1 MAYPTV
7 SAPYGF
13 QPINRQDGMAYAGA
27 TTQYPIVSASSAIYN
42 GDLVY
47 VAGGGVVKSTVTSTS
62 ALTVANQANVT
73 AGVFMGCQYVNTQG
87 QTVQAQYYPGNAAAS
102 SAIAYVVV
110 DPNAAYKVAVTAS
123 GSNAITGTTINAIG
137 VNCAVRQGTGSTITG
152 DSQLSVVAPSAAA
165 GNASTLPV
173 KVIGVVPAT
182 ASNAT
187 NYTEVIVVLTNPQF
201 TSAASGVD
209 FA

>member
-13 QPINRQDGMAYAGA
+13 GPINRQDGMAYAGA
-27 TTQYPIVSASSAIYN
+27 TTQYPITSVSTNIYY
-42 GDLVY
+42 GDLVNITT
-47 VAGGGVVKSTVTSTS
+47 GGVVKSTATTTS

-73 AGVFMGCQYVNTQG
+73 AGVFMGCQYVNNQG

-123 GSNAITGTTINAIG
+123 GSNVITGTTINAIG
-137 VNCAVRQGTGSTITG
+137 VNAVVRQGTGSTTTG
-152 DSQLSVVAPSAAA
+152 NSQLSIVAPSAGA
-165 GNASTLPV
+165 GNSAAYPV
-173 KVIGVVPAT
+173 KIIGVVPAT
-182 ASNAT
+182 ASSAT
-187 NYTEVIVVLTNPQF
+187 NYTEVIVVLTNPQL
-201 TSAASGVD
+201 TSAAGSVD

>member
-27 TTQYPIVSASSAIYN
+27 TTQYGISSVTTTIKN

-47 VAGGGVVKSTVTSTS
+47 VSAGVIVKSGVTNNAVST
-62 ALTVANQANVT
+62 ANLT

-110 DPNAAYKVAVTAS
+110 DEKAAYKVAVTDGS
-123 GSNAITGTTINAIG
+123 GNVSSTTVKAIG
-137 VNCAVRQGTGSTITG
+137 VNLAVDQTNTGSTTTG
-152 DSQLSVVAPSAAA
+152 DSGEGVTAPTANA
-165 GNASTLPV
+165 GNLVHLPV
-173 KVIGVVPAT
+173 KVVGVVPET
-182 ASNAT
+182 AVNAT
-187 NYTEVIVVLTNPQF
+187 NYSEVVVILTNPQF
-201 TSAASGVD
+201 TRTTGND

>member
-1 MAYPTV
+1 
-7 SAPYGF
+7 
-13 QPINRQDGMAYAGA
+13 
-27 TTQYPIVSASSAIYN
+27 
-42 GDLVY
+42 
-47 VAGGGVVKSTVTSTS
+47 
-62 ALTVANQANVT
+62 
-73 AGVFMGCQYVNTQG
+73 MGCQYVNTQG
-87 QTVQAQYYPGNAAAS
+87 QTVQAQYYPGNGAAS

-123 GSNAITGTTINAIG
+123 GSATITGTTVNALG
-137 VNCAVRQGTGSTITG
+137 VNLAVRQGTGSTTTG
-152 DSQLSVVAPSAAA
+152 DSGLSVVAPSSN

-187 NYTEVIVVLTNPQF
+187 NYTEVIVVLTNPQM
-201 TSAASGVD
+201 TAAAGSVN

>member
-13 QPINRQDGMAYAGA
+13 EPINRQDGLPYAGA
-27 TTQYPIVSASSAIYN
+27 TTQYPITSVSTTIFN
-42 GDLVY
+42 GDLVNITT
-47 VAGGGVVKSTVTSTS
+47 GGIVKSTATTTS

-73 AGVFMGCQYVNTQG
+73 AGVFLGCQYVNTQG

-110 DPNAAYKVAVTAS
+110 DPNAAYKVSVTAS
-123 GSNAITGTTINAIG
+123 GSNVITGTTVNAIG
-137 VNCAVRQGTGSTITG
+137 VNAQVRQGTGSTTTG
-152 DSQLSVVAPSAAA
+152 NSQLSIVAPAA
-165 GNASTLPV
+165 GLGNSSALPV
-173 KVIGVVPAT
+173 KIIGVVPAT

-187 NYTEVIVVLTNPQF
+187 NYTEVIVVLTNPQL
-201 TSAASGVD
+201 TSAAGSVD

>member
-7 SAPYGF
+7 SAPYGLR
-13 QPINRQDGMAYAGA
+13 PVNRQDGMAYAGA
-27 TTQYPIVSASSAIYN
+27 TTQYGITSVSTAIYN
-42 GDLVY
+42 GDVVY
-47 VAGGGVVKSTVTSTS
+47 INAGTISKSGVTDNATTTGN
-62 ALTVANQANVT
+62 LT

-123 GSNAITGTTINAIG
+123 GSATITGTTVGAIG
-137 VNCAVRQGTGSTITG
+137 VNCSLRQGTGSSTTG
-152 DSQLSVVAPSAAA
+152 DSGVSVVAPSAAA
-165 GNASTLPV
+165 GNASTIPV
-173 KVIGVVPAT
+173 KVIAVVPETAT
-182 ASNAT
+182 NAT
-187 NYTEVIVVLTNPQF
+187 NFTEVLVVLTNPQM
-201 TSAASGVD
+201 TRATGVD